1 MVNLL
6 SENWYLYRGSTLDKL
21 NIFVWKF
28 MKAVVFDII
37 FNQILTMVT
46 TLYLGILEAILELS
60 CSDVS
65 EPKNNT
71 LENFKKL
78 H

>member
-1 MVNLL
+1 
-6 SENWYLYRGSTLDKL
+6 
-21 NIFVWKF
+21 

-37 FNQILTMVT
+37 LNQILTMVT
-46 TLYLGILEAILELS
+46 TLYLGILEAILELN

-71 LENFKKL
+71 LENFEKL